1 MWLLILFLFFVII
14 QKNLLI
20 LVGPMTND
28 DKTSSNFTCVE
39 EQRISEREGVVQVLM
54 CKHAHVSQVNTHLLS
69 LLCASVVNMCWCFT
83 KRQVKYCFSD

>member
-1 MWLLILFLFFVII
+1 MRCHSVVTYLVSLLCHYSE
-14 QKNLLI
+14 KNLLI
-20 LVGPMTND
+20 QVGPMTND

-54 CKHAHVSQVNTHLLS
+54 CRHAHVSRVNTHLLS

-83 KRQVKYCFSD
+83 